1 MNTAEH
7 PGTVLPPTVLPTR
20 HGDLSLPCFLPDA
33 TRATV
38 RAIDS
43 TDLRTIGIDGVVVNT
58 FHLMRT
64 PGTRLVKL
72 AGGIHRFM
80 GWDGPVISDS
90 GGFQVYSL
98 IRQNPSAGVIRPHEV
113 IFKEPTTGEKVVLTP
128 DRCIQAQL
136 QLGSDV
142 LFCLDDCTDASDLDS
157 EQALSVERTIRWAAR
172 CKETF
177 DNLVIPRAARR
188 SAPLPDQE
196 KETPVRPLLFA
207 VVQGG
212 GSASLRAEC
221 ARALAQIGFDG
232 FGYGGWPLTPEG
244 ALRTDML
251 AAVAEA
257 LPPGTP
263 LHALGIGRPDHVVR
277 AHALGYTI
285 FDCTLPTRDARHGRL
300 YRYRPGFPA
309 NRPRPDHDFFDTH
322 YILDQKHAND
332 FGPIDEGCDCPTCS
346 RYSRAYLRHLF
357 KVEDASAWRLAT
369 LHNLRFYSRLLNA
382 LRMPLVA

>member
-1 MNTAEH
+1 MNTTEH
-7 PGTVLPPTVLPTR
+7 TEAVLPPTVLPTR
-20 HGDLSLPCFLPDA
+20 HGDLALPCFLPDA

-113 IFKEPTTGEKVVLTP
+113 IFKEPTTGEKVVLSP
-128 DRCIQAQL
+128 DRCIQAQV

-142 LFCLDDCTDASDLDS
+142 LFCLDDCTDAGDLDT

-177 DNLVIPRAARR
+177 GNLVIPRAARR
-188 SAPLPDQE
+188 SAPLPDHE
-196 KETPVRPLLFA
+196 RETPVRPLLFA

-212 GSASLRAEC
+212 GSATLRAEC

-232 FGYGGWPLTPEG
+232 FGYGGWPLTAEG
-244 ALRTDML
+244 TLRTDML
-251 AAVAEA
+251 SAVAEA

-309 NRPRPDHDFFDTH
+309 TRPRPDDDFFDTH

-369 LHNLRFYSRLLNA
+369 LHNLRFYARLLNA
-382 LRMPLVA
+382 LRIPHSA

>member
-113 IFKEPTTGEKVVLTP
+113 IFKEPTTGEKVVLSP

-142 LFCLDDCTDASDLDS
+142 LFCLDDCTDAGDLDS
-157 EQALSVERTIRWAAR
+157 EQALSVERTIRWA
-172 CKETF
+172 
-177 DNLVIPRAARR
+177 PAARKP
-188 SAPLPDQE
+188 S
-196 KETPVRPLLFA
+196 TT
-207 VVQGG
+207 
-212 GSASLRAEC
+212 S
-221 ARALAQIGFDG
+221 
-232 FGYGGWPLTPEG
+232 
-244 ALRTDML
+244 
-251 AAVAEA
+251 
-257 LPPGTP
+257 
-263 LHALGIGRPDHVVR
+263 
-277 AHALGYTI
+277 
-285 FDCTLPTRDARHGRL
+285 
-300 YRYRPGFPA
+300 
-309 NRPRPDHDFFDTH
+309 
-322 YILDQKHAND
+322 
-332 FGPIDEGCDCPTCS
+332 
-346 RYSRAYLRHLF
+346 
-357 KVEDASAWRLAT
+357 
-369 LHNLRFYSRLLNA
+369 
-382 LRMPLVA
+382 